1 MSDGKKT
8 EKITLEEAFEQI
20 EGIIEQME
28 QQDVTL
34 EESFGLYQSGVE
46 KLKLCTQL
54 LDAVE
59 KKMQVI
65 REDGEL
71 TEF

>member
-34 EESFGLYQSGVE
+34 E
-46 KLKLCTQL
+46 
-54 LDAVE
+54 
-59 KKMQVI
+59 
-65 REDGEL
+65 
-71 TEF
+71 